1 MNANQGKFV
10 FVIAQ
15 KHMSLPL
22 ENLSICIEVR
32 VQILLLYCCMQ
43 CIYVLFAFHWIV
55 SFISGNKTT
64 CTLSLYL
71 ILRLCIITT
80 MYTTRNMKQLDSIH
94 YYSHLLHIQF
104 VVGGNLRIEWFSMS
118 KLQFSFFIFLFNF
131 LDAYRCIFLFII
143 LFAIFNYKFE
153 ATPYCALWFEKF
165 IRS

>member
-1 MNANQGKFV
+1 MQIK
-10 FVIAQ
+10 
-15 KHMSLPL
+15 
-22 ENLSICIEVR
+22 ENLYSLLRRSICPCPWKIYPFASKFEFR
-32 VQILLLYCCMQ
+32 FCCCMQ

-71 ILRLCIITT
+71 ILRLCIVA
-80 MYTTRNMKQLDSIH
+80 MYTTRNVKQLDFIH

-131 LDAYRCIFLFII
+131 LDAYRCTFLFII

-153 ATPYCALWFEKF
+153 ATHH
-165 IRS
+165 IVQ